1 MKQSYAV
8 IIVGAGIMG
17 LSTAYYL
24 AKKGCRDILI
34 LEKEESW
41 ITGSTAKANGGF
53 RQQFS
58 TYANIRLSQL
68 SLPVFENFEAE
79 FEVDIAF
86 RQFGYLFTT
95 STQTGQEIIQRNIPF
110 QRKHG
115 VPVEWLTAD
124 EVGKVAGY
132 VRSDD
137 LLGAAFCPED
147 GYADSYSIA
156 AGFGNAALRMGVELQ
171 TSEPVIDV
179 LVKKGRI
186 TGVRAATRELETAV
200 LINAAGPH
208 ARELGRMAGTEV
220 PIDPVRR
227 MLILTEDFPQ
237 IPDRIPMTID
247 LDTGFFMR
255 KESGRV
261 LMGWSDPEEPVGYNC
276 AFDPEYI
283 EAVAEKAV
291 IRVPALSEAAVN
303 SRRCWAGL
311 YEVSPDH
318 HPILGESHE
327 IEGLFLANGF
337 SGHGM
342 MHSPAVGMVLSD
354 LILEKDT
361 DLLDV
366 HPLRPGRF
374 SDGEL
379 MDEGMIV

>member
-1 MKQSYAV
+1 MKQGYAV
-8 IIVGAGIMG
+8 IVVGAGIMG

-41 ITGSTAKANGGF
+41 ISGSTAKANGGF

-58 TYANIRLSQL
+58 TPTNIRLSQL
-68 SLPVFENFEAE
+68 SLPVLEDFEDE
-79 FEVDIAF
+79 FGVDIAF

-95 STQTGQEIIQRNIPF
+95 STRLGEKTLQKNIPF
-110 QRKHG
+110 QKAHG

-124 EVGKVAGY
+124 EIGRIAGY
-132 VRSDD
+132 VRLDD
-137 LLGAAFCPED
+137 LLGGAYCPED

-156 AGFGNAALRMGVELQ
+156 AGFGKGALRMGVELS

-179 LVKKGRI
+179 LVKTGKI
-186 TGVRAATRELETAV
+186 TGVHTATRQLEAGVV
-200 LINAAGPH
+200 LNAAGPY

-227 MLILTEDFPQ
+227 MLIMTEDFPK
-237 IPDRIPMTID
+237 IPGRVPMTID

-261 LMGWSDPEEPVGYNC
+261 LMGWSDPDEPAGYNC
-276 AFDPEYI
+276 SFDPGYI
-283 EAVAEKAV
+283 EAVAEKAI
-291 IRVPALSEAAVN
+291 IRVPVLSEAAVN
-303 SRRCWAGL
+303 PRRCWAGL

-342 MHSPAVGMVLSD
+342 MHSPAAGMILSD
-354 LILEKDT
+354 LILEKKT
-361 DLLDV
+361 GLMDV
-366 HPLRPGRF
+366 DPLRPGRF
-374 SDGEL
+374 SAGEFL
-379 MDEGMIV
+379 NEGMIV